1 MKANPQ
7 STNQQEETIKQV
19 WNYLLKEGDPV
30 IELRGIHPAGNPPQV
45 QHFRDSNYSSFT
57 ELKTAFEEQALALN
71 NQGFNIYTTLNSI
84 KPDFCGNAA
93 KDQDVQSRRLLLID
107 IDRSGDTKQ
116 PATEGEVE
124 HAKSLAQEVSTYLGT
139 LGWPD
144 PTRMMS
150 GNGVHLY
157 YRLADLENNTS
168 SKALIKRTLINLAG
182 RFNML
187 ESNIDTT
194 VFNASRIT
202 KVPGT
207 ISRKGVNSDDR
218 PYRVAEV
225 F

>member
-1 MKANPQ
+1 MNEKTARR
-7 STNQQEETIKQV
+7 TQQKVTIKQV

-30 IELRGIHPAGNPPQV
+30 IELRCIHPAGNPPQV
-45 QHFRDSNYSSFT
+45 QHFCDSNYSSFT

-71 NQGFNIYTTLNSI
+71 NQGFNTYSLLNPLKS
-84 KPDFCGNAA
+84 DFCGKAA

-116 PATEGEVE
+116 PASDGEVE

-157 YRLADLENNTS
+157 YRLADLENNAS

-182 RFNML
+182 RFNTL

-207 ISRKGVNSDDR
+207 VSRKGVNSDYR
-218 PYRVAEV
+218 PYRMTEV
-225 F
+225 Y

>member
-1 MKANPQ
+1 MKANSQ

-19 WNYLLKEGDPV
+19 WNYLLSEDDPV
-30 IELRGIHPAGNPPQV
+30 IELRGLHPLSKTTQLRHLRRSDHPDPAAYKAVVEQKAL
-45 QHFRDSNYSSFT
+45 
-57 ELKTAFEEQALALN
+57 ELN
-71 NQGFNIYTTLNSI
+71 DQGYNVYTTLNSI

-116 PATEGEVE
+116 PASEGEVE

-157 YRLADLENNTS
+157 YRLADLENNAS

-202 KVPGT
+202 KVSGT
-207 ISRKGVNSDDR
+207 VSRKGVNSDDS
-218 PYRVAEV
+218 PYRMTEV
-225 F
+225 Y

>member
-1 MKANPQ
+1 MKANSQ

-19 WNYLLKEGDPV
+19 WNYLLSEDDPV
-30 IELRGIHPAGNPPQV
+30 IELRGLHPLSKTTQLRHLRRSDHPDPAAYKAVVEQKAL
-45 QHFRDSNYSSFT
+45 
-57 ELKTAFEEQALALN
+57 ELN
-71 NQGFNIYTTLNSI
+71 DQGYNVYTTLNSI

-116 PATEGEVE
+116 PASEGEVE

-157 YRLADLENNTS
+157 YRLADLENNAS

-202 KVPGT
+202 KVSGT
-207 ISRKGVNSDDR
+207 VSRKGVNSDDR
-218 PYRVAEV
+218 PYRMTEV
-225 F
+225 Y